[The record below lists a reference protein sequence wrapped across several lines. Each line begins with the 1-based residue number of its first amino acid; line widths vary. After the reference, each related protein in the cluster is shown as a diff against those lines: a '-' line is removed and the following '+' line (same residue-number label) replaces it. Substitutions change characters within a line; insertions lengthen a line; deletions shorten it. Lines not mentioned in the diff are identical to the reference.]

1 MDEDAPNQP
10 HRKFDHAYAILRIDP
25 LQSADT
31 PPDAAV
37 TVKRIVWSE
46 QDAAAEVVRLNALRP
61 GTAAPY
67 FWQITRVERRPAA
80 ESGSGASSAAPTDA
94 DPHPLAIPLPAA

>member
-1 MDEDAPNQP
+1 MDGDAP

-25 LQSADT
+25 LQSPNT

-46 QDAAAEVVRLNALRP
+46 QAAAAEVARLNALRP
-61 GTAAPY
+61 GTAPRY
-67 FWQITRVERRPAA
+67 FWQVTRVERRPAA
-80 ESGSGASSAAPTDA
+80 GPGASESSAAAPTEA
-94 DPHPLAIPLPAA
+94 ESHPVAAPLPAA

>member
-1 MDEDAPNQP
+1 MDGDRP
-10 HRKFDHAYAILRIDP
+10 HQKFDHAYAILRIDP

-31 PPDAAV
+31 PPDVAV

-46 QDAAAEVVRLNALRP
+46 QDAAAEVARLNALRP
-61 GTAAPY
+61 GTAARY

-80 ESGSGASSAAPTDA
+80 ESGSSESSATAPTEA
-94 DPHPLAIPLPAA
+94 DSRTRAIPLPAA